1 MNFEYEFTQS
11 SWTARDGLIT
21 KFEKI
26 GIIYDNM
33 HGDSR
38 RPANMKCIQL
48 TMLHSLEYVYLFL
61 NNLP

>member
-11 SWTARDGLIT
+11 SWTAIDGLIR

-38 RPANMKCIQL
+38 TPDNMKCIQL
-48 TMLHSLEYVYLFL
+48 TMLHSLQYVYLFL